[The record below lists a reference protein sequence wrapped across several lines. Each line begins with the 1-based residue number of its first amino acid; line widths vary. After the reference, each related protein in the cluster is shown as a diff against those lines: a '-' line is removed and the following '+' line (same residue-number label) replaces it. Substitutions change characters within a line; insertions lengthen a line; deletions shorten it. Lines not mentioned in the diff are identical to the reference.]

1 METTKSNSET
11 FDENESLQI
20 IKEMIQVSQNKLKND
35 GILLIIWGWI
45 FFITYFFLN
54 YLTGVYKISDQIILF
69 VRILRIVLPL
79 SGLTYSLYYI
89 FKQRK
94 RVKTYIG
101 NTLVYVWTSLFIS
114 MVLINVIQFNVLGK
128 IYFELQHPIYMVL
141 TAFAIV
147 ITGGILRYRLIIF
160 GGIIFGILALISSYF
175 ALQDQLLIESLAWI
189 IAFIIPG
196 HLLYSKRNK

>member
-1 METTKSNSET
+1 METTESNSET

-54 YLTGVYKISDQIILF
+54 YLTSIYKITDQIILF
-69 VRILRIVLPL
+69 VRILRIALPL
-79 SGLTYSLYYI
+79 SGFAYSLYYI

-128 IYFELQHPIYMVL
+128 IYF
-141 TAFAIV
+141 
-147 ITGGILRYRLIIF
+147 
-160 GGIIFGILALISSYF
+160 
-175 ALQDQLLIESLAWI
+175 
-189 IAFIIPG
+189 
-196 HLLYSKRNK
+196 